1 MLMASTI
8 HRLRVCFEAGVLA
21 IGLPFSTGQLC
32 GRMHPVLAQCNTYNC
47 AFAGQAPEREEDRK
61 PAVL

>member
-8 HRLRVCFEAGVLA
+8 HRLRVCFVARVLA

-32 GRMHPVLAQCNTYNC
+32 GRMHPVLALDTYNC